1 MSRGAP
7 GAVEPPVD
15 AVFPSATGGHARP
28 PRARPARSPR
38 AVVAPAD
45 DRQAAFY
52 TLDHGSA
59 TLAGALVG
67 RVDGRWRLLAATALP
82 TGSGPDAL
90 VALLA
95 RRLESVDPSRAEMI
109 GGWAASGPAA
119 SADVPRLVA
128 RSRPAA
134 TLAVI
139 AATDR
144 TRTRLEEA
152 AAGAGWN
159 VVAGSAERT
168 DPLELTRLATRPG
181 VVAVLVGVAD
191 PPGADERELA
201 TELSVAAAGIAARR
215 PGLRVFLAGPVPD
228 EPLLALR
235 HAPAIERLPA
245 PPSAPGELAASPLRD
260 ALAAARGGPD
270 DSRRAL
276 AAAAGSLARVLGL
289 RVEILEI
296 GVSGA
301 ARVLA
306 SPGPAGDGETRASV
320 RLVEVP
326 DAGLFRMDRAGAID
340 RIDHWF
346 TQGVDRARLRD
357 RLSELAI
364 APWSDLDGD
373 GALLRAA
380 ALRGALERLL
390 SSTDAELGS
399 AGVDLLVGAGGAWSA
414 VPGPA
419 ATHIVADVVRRPGTV
434 QVAIDHARLLG
445 PIGTIEDDAE
455 RDAVVADLAPD
466 LLLPVGTIVT
476 PRGLRPNRPA
486 GQLFLETASGRS
498 EIDLV
503 AGGLTLVDLPPGARG
518 TAELAFRGTPELGPR
533 GRHFRVAVS
542 GGLAGLL
549 LDLRDIPLRLP
560 ERPDRRRELLGTWE
574 RALWPERDS

>member
-1 MSRGAP
+1 VSRGAP

-28 PRARPARSPR
+28 SRARPARSRR
-38 AVVAPAD
+38 ALVASAD

-201 TELSVAAAGIAARR
+201 TELSVAAAAIAARR

-235 HAPAIERLPA
+235 HAPAIERLPP

-306 SPGPAGDGETRASV
+306 LPGPADDGGTRASV

-357 RLSELAI
+357 RVSELAI

-486 GQLFLETASGRS
+486 GQLFLETAGGRS
-498 EIDLV
+498 EVDLV

-533 GRHFRVAVS
+533 GRQFRVAVS

>member
-7 GAVEPPVD
+7 AAGVPLVD
-15 AVFPSATGGHARP
+15 PASSSAPARAARATRTRPARP
-28 PRARPARSPR
+28 PRGDPAHASGPG
-38 AVVAPAD
+38 AT
-45 DRQAAFY
+45 FS

-67 RVDGRWRLLAATALP
+67 QVDGRWRLLAATALP
-82 TGSGPDAL
+82 AGSAADAL
-90 VALLA
+90 VDLLA
-95 RRLESVDPSRAEMI
+95 NRLAAADPAFGRVI
-109 GGWAASGPAA
+109 RKGGPGAPGP
-119 SADVPRLVA
+119 SAHVPRLVA
-128 RSRPAA
+128 RSRPAL

-139 AATDR
+139 AATER
-144 TRTRLEEA
+144 TCARLAEA
-152 AAGAGWN
+152 ARGAGWN
-159 VVAGSAERT
+159 VVARSAEQT

-181 VVAVLVGVAD
+181 VGAILVGIAD

-201 TELSVAAAGIAARR
+201 PELAVATAGIAARR
-215 PGLRVFLAGPVPD
+215 PGLRIFLAGPLPD
-228 EPLLALR
+228 EPIRALR
-235 HAPAIERLPA
+235 HAPVLEHLPA
-245 PPSAPGELAASPLRD
+245 PDVAPGANAASSLRD
-260 ALAAARGGPD
+260 ALAAARGGPG

-306 SPGPAGDGETRASV
+306 SPGPAEDGDSHVSV
-320 RLVEVP
+320 QLVEAP
-326 DAGLFRMDRAGAID
+326 GAALFRMDLPGSID
-340 RIDHWF
+340 RVDHWF
-346 TQGVDRARLRD
+346 TQGLDRARLRD
-357 RLSELAI
+357 RLAELAI

-380 ALRGALERLL
+380 ALRAALERLL
-390 SSTDAELGS
+390 AATDPELGS

-414 VPGPA
+414 IPGPA
-419 ATHIVADVVRRPGTV
+419 ATHVVADVVRRPGTV

-455 RDAVVADLAPD
+455 RDALVADLAAD

-486 GQLFLETASGRS
+486 GQLSLETSAGRS
-498 EIDLV
+498 DIDLV

-518 TAELAFRGTPELGPR
+518 VADLAFRGTPELGPR

-574 RALWPERDS
+574 RALWPERDA

>member
-1 MSRGAP
+1 
-7 GAVEPPVD
+7 
-15 AVFPSATGGHARP
+15 
-28 PRARPARSPR
+28 
-38 AVVAPAD
+38 VAPAD

-67 RVDGRWRLLAATALP
+67 QVDGRWRLLAATALP
-82 TGSGPDAL
+82 TGSNPEAL
-90 VALLA
+90 IALLA
-95 RRLESVDPSRAEMI
+95 RRLESVDPARAKMI
-109 GGWAASGPAA
+109 GGWAASAPPA

-201 TELSVAAAGIAARR
+201 TELSVAAAAIAARR

-235 HAPAIERLPA
+235 HAPAIERLPP

-306 SPGPAGDGETRASV
+306 LPGPADDGGTRASV

-357 RLSELAI
+357 RVSELAI

-486 GQLFLETASGRS
+486 GQLFLETAGGRS
-498 EIDLV
+498 EVDLV

-518 TAELAFRGTPELGPR
+518 TAELVFRGTPELGPR
-533 GRHFRVAVS
+533 GRQFRVAVS

>member
-1 MSRGAP
+1 M
-7 GAVEPPVD
+7 
-15 AVFPSATGGHARP
+15 
-28 PRARPARSPR
+28 
-38 AVVAPAD
+38 APAD

-201 TELSVAAAGIAARR
+201 TELSVAAAAIAARR
-215 PGLRVFLAGPVPD
+215 PGLRIFLAGPVPD

-235 HAPAIERLPA
+235 HAPAIERLPP

-306 SPGPAGDGETRASV
+306 LPGPADDGGTRASV

-357 RLSELAI
+357 RVSELAI

-486 GQLFLETASGRS
+486 GQLFLETAGGRS
-498 EIDLV
+498 EVDLV

-533 GRHFRVAVS
+533 GRQFRVAVS

>member
-7 GAVEPPVD
+7 GAVEPLVD
-15 AVFPSATGGHARP
+15 AVSPSATGRHARP

-201 TELSVAAAGIAARR
+201 TELSVAAAAIAARR
-215 PGLRVFLAGPVPD
+215 PGLRIFLAGPVPD

-235 HAPAIERLPA
+235 HAPAIERLPP

-306 SPGPAGDGETRASV
+306 LPGPADDGGTRASV

-357 RLSELAI
+357 RLSELAV

-486 GQLFLETASGRS
+486 GQLFLETAGGRS
-498 EIDLV
+498 EVDLV

-533 GRHFRVAVS
+533 GRQFRVAVS

>member
-7 GAVEPPVD
+7 EFVEPLVD
-15 AVFPSATGGHARP
+15 HHQS
-28 PRARPARSPR
+28 
-38 AVVAPAD
+38 
-45 DRQAAFY
+45 AFY

-67 RVDGRWRLLAATALP
+67 QVDGHWRLLAATALP
-82 TGSGPDAL
+82 AGTSPDAL

-95 RRLESVDPSRAEMI
+95 RRLESADPACAGAI
-109 GGWAASGPAA
+109 GIR
-119 SADVPRLVA
+119 SADGSAPSAGVPRLVA
-128 RSRPAA
+128 RSRPVA

-144 TRTRLEEA
+144 TRARLEEA
-152 AAGAGWN
+152 ATGAGWN

-201 TELSVAAAGIAARR
+201 TELAVATAGIAARR
-215 PGLRVFLAGPVPD
+215 PGFRVFLAGPVPE
-228 EPLLALR
+228 EPLLGLR
-235 HAPAIERLPA
+235 HAPAIEHVPA
-245 PPSAPGELAASPLRD
+245 PDGAPGELGASPLRD
-260 ALAAARGGPD
+260 SLAVARGGPD

-289 RVEILEI
+289 RVEVLEI

-306 SPGPAGDGETRASV
+306 LPGPAADGGTRARV
-320 RLVEVP
+320 QLVEVP
-326 DAGLFRMDRAGAID
+326 DAGLFRMDRPGAID

-346 TQGVDRARLRD
+346 TQGLDRARLRD
-357 RLSELAI
+357 RLAELAL
-364 APWSDLDGD
+364 APWTDLDGD

-455 RDAVVADLAPD
+455 RDAVVADLVPD

-486 GQLFLETASGRS
+486 GQLVLESAGGRS
-498 EIDLV
+498 EVDLV

-518 TAELAFRGTPELGPR
+518 TADLAFRGTPELGPR

>member
-1 MSRGAP
+1 
-7 GAVEPPVD
+7 
-15 AVFPSATGGHARP
+15 
-28 PRARPARSPR
+28 
-38 AVVAPAD
+38 
-45 DRQAAFY
+45 
-52 TLDHGSA
+52 
-59 TLAGALVG
+59 
-67 RVDGRWRLLAATALP
+67 
-82 TGSGPDAL
+82 
-90 VALLA
+90 
-95 RRLESVDPSRAEMI
+95 
-109 GGWAASGPAA
+109 
-119 SADVPRLVA
+119 
-128 RSRPAA
+128 
-134 TLAVI
+134 
-139 AATDR
+139 
-144 TRTRLEEA
+144 
-152 AAGAGWN
+152 
-159 VVAGSAERT
+159 
-168 DPLELTRLATRPG
+168 
-181 VVAVLVGVAD
+181 
-191 PPGADERELA
+191 
-201 TELSVAAAGIAARR
+201 
-215 PGLRVFLAGPVPD
+215 
-228 EPLLALR
+228 
-235 HAPAIERLPA
+235 
-245 PPSAPGELAASPLRD
+245 
-260 ALAAARGGPD
+260 
-270 DSRRAL
+270 
-276 AAAAGSLARVLGL
+276 
-289 RVEILEI
+289 
-296 GVSGA
+296 
-301 ARVLA
+301 
-306 SPGPAGDGETRASV
+306 
-320 RLVEVP
+320 
-326 DAGLFRMDRAGAID
+326 MDRAGAID

-486 GQLFLETASGRS
+486 GQLFLETAGGRS

-503 AGGLTLVDLPPGARG
+503 AGGLTLVDLPPGLAARPSWRS
-518 TAELAFRGTPELGPR
+518 AERRSWVPR

>member
-7 GAVEPPVD
+7 EAVEPPVD
-15 AVFPSATGGHARP
+15 AGSSSARARDARTPRTRRVRP
-28 PRARPARSPR
+28 PRADATTADGRR
-38 AVVAPAD
+38 AS
-45 DRQAAFY
+45 FS

-67 RVDGRWRLLAATALP
+67 QVDGRWRLLAATALP
-82 TGSGPDAL
+82 AGSSPDAL
-90 VALLA
+90 VRLLA
-95 RRLESVDPSRAEMI
+95 NRLD
-109 GGWAASGPAA
+109 AADPAA
-119 SADVPRLVA
+119 ARAIGSASPGAPIPWADVPRLVA
-128 RSRPAA
+128 RSRPGA

-139 AATDR
+139 AATER
-144 TRTRLEEA
+144 TRARLEEA
-152 AAGAGWN
+152 ARGAGWSI
-159 VVAGSAERT
+159 VAGSAERT

-201 TELSVAAAGIAARR
+201 TEIAVATAGIAARR
-215 PGLRVFLAGPVPD
+215 PGLRILLAGPVPD

-245 PPSAPGELAASPLRD
+245 PDGAPGERVASPLRD

-289 RVEILEI
+289 RIEILEI

-306 SPGPAGDGETRASV
+306 SPRPADDGETRAAV
-320 RLVEVP
+320 QLVEAP
-326 DAGLFRMDRAGAID
+326 EAALFRMDQPGSID

-346 TQGVDRARLRD
+346 TQGLDRARLRD
-357 RLSELAI
+357 RLAELAI

-380 ALRGALERLL
+380 ALRAALERLL
-390 SSTDAELGS
+390 VATDAELGS
-399 AGVDLLVGAGGAWSA
+399 AGVDLVVGAGGAWSA
-414 VPGPA
+414 IPGPA
-419 ATHIVADVVRRPGTV
+419 ATHVVADVVRRPGTV

-445 PIGTIEDDAE
+445 PLGTIEDDAE
-455 RDAVVADLAPD
+455 RDAVVADLAAD
-466 LLLPVGTIVT
+466 LLLPVGTIVM

-486 GQLFLETASGRS
+486 GQLLLETAGGRS

-574 RALWPERDS
+574 RALWPEHDA

>member
-1 MSRGAP
+1 VSREASEAVGPLVNPESPAP
-7 GAVEPPVD
+7 PA
-15 AVFPSATGGHARP
+15 AAARA
-28 PRARPARSPR
+28 PRARHAPPRR

-45 DRQAAFY
+45 NRRTAFY
-52 TLDHGSA
+52 TLDQGSA

-67 RVDGRWRLLAATALP
+67 QVDGRWRLLAATALP
-82 TGSGPDAL
+82 AGSSPDAL
-90 VALLA
+90 VGMLA
-95 RRLESVDPSRAEMI
+95 QRLESADSACAEVIRSRSM
-109 GGWAASGPAA
+109 GGPEA
-119 SADVPRLVA
+119 SAGVPRLVA
-128 RSRPAA
+128 RSMPPA

-139 AATDR
+139 AATER
-144 TRTRLEEA
+144 TRDRLEA
-152 AAGAGWN
+152 AATGAGWI

-191 PPGADERELA
+191 PPDADERELA
-201 TELSVAAAGIAARR
+201 TELAVVAAGIAARR
-215 PGLRVFLAGPVPD
+215 PGFRVFLAGPVPD
-228 EPLLALR
+228 EPLRALR
-235 HAPAIERLPA
+235 HTPTIERLPA
-245 PPSAPGELAASPLRD
+245 PAGTPGEPGASPLRD

-270 DSRRAL
+270 DSRRGL

-296 GVSGA
+296 GLSGA

-306 SPGPAGDGETRASV
+306 SPEPAEGGGTRATV
-320 RLVEVP
+320 QLVEVP
-326 DAGLFRMDRAGAID
+326 DAALFRMDRPGAID
-340 RIDHWF
+340 RVDHWF
-346 TQGVDRARLRD
+346 TQAVDRARLRD
-357 RLSELAI
+357 RLAELAI
-364 APWSDLDGD
+364 APWTDLDGD

-380 ALRGALERLL
+380 ALRAALERLL
-390 SSTDAELGS
+390 SATDAELGS

-414 VPGPA
+414 VPGPV

-455 RDAVVADLAPD
+455 RDAVVADLAAD

-486 GQLFLETASGRS
+486 GQLVLETAGGRS
-498 EIDLV
+498 DIDLV

-518 TAELAFRGTPELGPR
+518 TAELMFRGTPELGPR

-560 ERPDRRRELLGTWE
+560 DRPDRRRELLGTWE

>member
-1 MSRGAP
+1 VSRGAP
-7 GAVEPPVD
+7 GAVEPLVD
-15 AVFPSATGGHARP
+15 AVSPSATGRHARP

-201 TELSVAAAGIAARR
+201 TELSVAAAAIAARR

-235 HAPAIERLPA
+235 HAPAIERLPP

-306 SPGPAGDGETRASV
+306 LPGPADDGGTRASV

-357 RLSELAI
+357 RVSELAI

-486 GQLFLETASGRS
+486 GQLFLETAGGRS
-498 EIDLV
+498 EVDLV

-533 GRHFRVAVS
+533 GRQFRVAVS

>member
-1 MSRGAP
+1 MNREAPEAVGLLPAP
-7 GAVEPPVD
+7 GS
-15 AVFPSATGGHARP
+15 PSAAAAAAGPPRARHARP
-28 PRARPARSPR
+28 PRAI
-38 AVVAPAD
+38 VAPVD
-45 DRQAAFY
+45 DRRTAFY

-67 RVDGRWRLLAATALP
+67 QVEGRWRLLAATALP
-82 TGSGPDAL
+82 TGSSPDAL
-90 VALLA
+90 VGVLA
-95 RRLESVDPSRAEMI
+95 HRLESAE
-109 GGWAASGPAA
+109 PAFADVIRGRPVGEPGA
-119 SADVPRLVA
+119 SAGVPRLVA

-139 AATDR
+139 AATER
-144 TRTRLEEA
+144 TRVRLEES
-152 AAGAGWN
+152 AAGAGWI

-168 DPLELTRLATRPG
+168 GPLELTRLATRPG

-191 PPGADERELA
+191 PPDADERELA
-201 TELSVAAAGIAARR
+201 TELAVVAAGIVARR
-215 PGLRVFLAGPVPD
+215 PGLRVLLAGPVPD
-228 EPLLALR
+228 EPLRALR
-235 HAPAIERLPA
+235 HGPAIERLPA
-245 PPSAPGELAASPLRD
+245 PERTRGELAASPLRD

-306 SPGPAGDGETRASV
+306 LPGPTDGGGTRATV
-320 RLVEVP
+320 QLVEVP
-326 DAGLFRMDRAGAID
+326 DAALFRMDRPGAID
-340 RIDHWF
+340 RVDHWF
-346 TQGVDRARLRD
+346 TQTVDRARLRD
-357 RLSELAI
+357 RLAELAV

-380 ALRGALERLL
+380 ALRASLERLL
-390 SSTDAELGS
+390 SSTDPELGN

-419 ATHIVADVVRRPGTV
+419 ATHIVADVVRRPGTL

-455 RDAVVADLAPD
+455 RDAVVADLAAD
-466 LLLPVGTIVT
+466 LLLPAGTIVT

-486 GQLFLETASGRS
+486 GQLVLETAGGRS
-498 EIDLV
+498 DIDLV

-518 TAELAFRGTPELGPR
+518 TAELTFRGTPELGPR
-533 GRHFRVAVS
+533 GRRFRVAVS

>member
-1 MSRGAP
+1 MSHGAP
-7 GAVEPPVD
+7 EAVEPPVD
-15 AVFPSATGGHARP
+15 AMSPPATGGHALP
-28 PRARPARSPR
+28 PRARPARSSR
-38 AVVAPAD
+38 AVVAPSD
-45 DRQAAFY
+45 DSQAAFS

-59 TLAGALVG
+59 TLAGALVC
-67 RVDGRWRLLAATALP
+67 RVDGRWRLHAATALP

-90 VALLA
+90 IALLA
-95 RRLESVDPSRAEMI
+95 RRLETVDPSRAEMI
-109 GGWAASGPAA
+109 GNRPDSGRPA
-119 SADVPRLVA
+119 SANIPRLVA

-134 TLAVI
+134 TLAVV

-144 TRTRLEEA
+144 TRMRLEEA

-181 VVAVLVGVAD
+181 VVAVLLGVAD

-215 PGLRVFLAGPVPD
+215 PGIRVFLAGPVPD
-228 EPLLALR
+228 EPLRALR
-235 HAPAIERLPA
+235 HAPVIERLPA
-245 PPSAPGELAASPLRD
+245 PPNAPGELAASPLRH

-306 SPGPAGDGETRASV
+306 SPGPADDGGTRASV
-320 RLVEVP
+320 RLIEVP

-340 RIDHWF
+340 RVDHWF

-390 SSTDAELGS
+390 SSTSAELGS

-445 PIGTIEDDAE
+445 PLGTIEDDAE
-455 RDAVVADLAPD
+455 RDAIVADLAPD

-486 GQLFLETASGRS
+486 GQLFLETLAGRS

>member
-7 GAVEPPVD
+7 GAVESPVD
-15 AVFPSATGGHARP
+15 AVSPSATGGHARTS
-28 PRARPARSPR
+28 RARPARSPR

-181 VVAVLVGVAD
+181 VVAVLIGVAD

-235 HAPAIERLPA
+235 HAPAIERLPP

-306 SPGPAGDGETRASV
+306 LPGPADDGGTRASV

-357 RLSELAI
+357 RVSELAI

-380 ALRGALERLL
+380 ALRGALEHLL

-486 GQLFLETASGRS
+486 GQLFLETAGGRS

-533 GRHFRVAVS
+533 GRQFRVAVS